1 MKKYLGGLILSIFL
15 LANIQNIVYAQSYSA
30 NIENRIKPETII
42 YKEASRKID
51 KINPSVTNN
60 SRGAYYP
67 GQRGTNQLIIYTK
80 DYGARTGTNEFGSEA
95 IVING
100 TVTQINGA
108 DSIIPI
114 NGFVVS
120 GHGSAKNWINENIT
134 IGTKVYLDKQNNEI
148 RTFITPESFI
158 FAAEEKIK
166 EVLSIMHYYE
176 LNNPCYD
183 RSEAEN
189 YLKKAKQNLKKAQK
203 DTEDVQKYAK
213 IASSMANKA
222 IETALPYYPNEFKG
236 IWIRPTET
244 TTGQIKSTLDRLERA
259 GINNVF
265 LETYFHGKT
274 IYPSEVLEKYGL
286 HNQREE
292 FIDFDPLAV
301 WIKEA
306 HKRDIKI
313 HVWFE
318 SFYVGNKYNPEDEK
332 NIINAYPQWLNK
344 TKLKY
349 NSQEPVPSLSEH
361 NGYFI
366 DPSNPEVQKY
376 LTEIIQE
383 IISKYRP
390 DGINLD
396 YIRYPQSI
404 QEKFPKYEESNWGYT
419 EYARNDFKR
428 IYNVDPI
435 NIKKRTQDWY
445 LWSKYRQNKINQ
457 FVKDVRIL
465 TKQNKITLTAVI
477 FPDRQRSLE
486 TKMQDWKNWSA
497 NNYVDGFTPLILTCD
512 NKTASLLINDIK
524 KHSSYITNIYPGL
537 FVTFM
542 NGPTDDLLKQI
553 HETRKLDTS
562 GFILFD
568 YAHLDNKY
576 IEVLMAGAFNTKNY
590 EEIKPQTAPVPKNT
604 SKKRFKNKK

>member
-1 MKKYLGGLILSIFL
+1 MKKYLSGFILSIFL
-15 LANIQNIVYAQSYSA
+15 ATNTQLGAFAQSYVA
-30 NIENRIKPETII
+30 KNENRIRPQTII
-42 YKEASRKID
+42 YKESSRKID
-51 KINPSVTNN
+51 KINPNTTNN
-60 SRGAYYP
+60 TRGAYYP
-67 GQRGTNQLIIYTK
+67 GQRGANQLIVYTK
-80 DYGARTGTNEFGSEA
+80 EYGARTGTNEFGSEA
-95 IVING
+95 VVING
-100 TVTQINGA
+100 VVTQINGA

-114 NGFVVS
+114 NGYVIS
-120 GHGSAKNWINENIT
+120 GHGTAKSWINENIT
-134 IGTKVYLDKQNNEI
+134 IGTKVHLDKQNNEI
-148 RTFITPESFI
+148 RTFITPDSFI

-183 RSEAEN
+183 RTEAEN
-189 YLKKAKQNLKKAQK
+189 YLKKAKLNLKKAQK
-203 DTEDVQKYAK
+203 DSDEVQKYAK

-244 TTGQIKSTLDRLERA
+244 TTGQIKSTLDRLEKA

-274 IYPSEVLEKYGL
+274 IYPSDVLKKYGL
-286 HNQREE
+286 SYQREE
-292 FIDFDPLAV
+292 FEGFDPLMI
-301 WIKEA
+301 WIREA

-318 SFYVGNKYNPEDEK
+318 SFYVGNKYSPDDVN
-332 NIINAYPQWLNK
+332 NIINAYPHWLNK
-344 TKLKY
+344 TKEKY
-349 NSQEPVPSLSEH
+349 NAIEPVASLSEH

-366 DPSNPEVQKY
+366 DPANPEVQKY
-376 LTEIIQE
+376 LLEILNEIIV
-383 IISKYRP
+383 KYNP

-404 QEKFPKYEESNWGYT
+404 QEKFPKYEDANWGYT
-419 EYARNDFKR
+419 QYARADFKK

-435 NIKKRTQDWY
+435 DIKKRTTNWY
-445 LWSKYRQNKINQ
+445 YWAKYRQNKISQ
-457 FVKDVRIL
+457 FVKEVRLL
-465 TKQNKITLTAVI
+465 TANNKVMLTAVI

-486 TKMQDWKNWSA
+486 TKMQDWRTWSV

-512 NKTASLLINDIK
+512 NNTASLLINDIK
-524 KHSSYITNIYPGL
+524 KNSSYITNIYPGL

-562 GFILFD
+562 GFVLFD

-576 IEVLMAGAFNTKNY
+576 IDVLKAGAFNIKNY
-590 EEIKPQTAPVPKNT
+590 DEPTSLDDSFEKNP
-604 SKKRFKNKK
+604 SKKRFKN

>member
-1 MKKYLGGLILSIFL
+1 MKKYLGGFILSIFL
-15 LANIQNIVYAQSYSA
+15 TMIFCANAFAQNHGVPK
-30 NIENRIKPETII
+30 ENRIKPDTII
-42 YKEASRKID
+42 YKESSKKID
-51 KINPSVTNN
+51 KINPTVSNN
-60 SRGAYYP
+60 ASGAYYP
-67 GQRGTNQLIIYTK
+67 GQRGANQLIVYTSE
-80 DYGARTGTNEFGSEA
+80 YGSRTGTNEFGSEA

-100 TVTQINGA
+100 TVVQIHGA

-114 NGFVVS
+114 NGFVIS
-120 GHGSAKNWINENIT
+120 GHGRAKNWINENIT
-134 IGTKVYLDKQNNEI
+134 VGTKVFLDKQNMTLN
-148 RTFITPESFI
+148 TFITPDSFI

-166 EVLSIMHYYE
+166 EVLSVMHFYE

-183 RSEAEN
+183 REDAEN
-189 YLKKAKQNLKKAQK
+189 YLKKAKQNLKKAQN
-203 DTEDVQKYAK
+203 DSNEVQKYAK

-222 IETALPYYPNEFKG
+222 LESALPYYPNEFKG

-244 TTGQIKSTLDRLERA
+244 TAGQIKSTLDRIEKA

-274 IYPSEVLEKYGL
+274 IYPSEVLKKYKIS
-286 HNQREE
+286 NQREE
-292 FIDFDPLAV
+292 FINFDPLEI

-318 SFYVGNKYNPEDEK
+318 SFYVGNKYDAQDAEHILNV
-332 NIINAYPQWLNK
+332 YPQWINK
-344 TKLKY
+344 TKAAY
-349 NSQEPVPSLSEH
+349 NSVEPVPSLSEH

-366 DPSNPEVQKY
+366 DPANPEVQQYLLEILNEIVFKY
-376 LTEIIQE
+376 
-383 IISKYRP
+383 KP

-419 EYARNDFKR
+419 EYARTEFKK
-428 IYNVDPI
+428 IYDIDPI
-435 NIKKRTQDWY
+435 DIKKRTPEWY
-445 LWSKYRQNKINQ
+445 LWAKYRQNKISQ
-457 FVKDVRIL
+457 FVKETKKL
-465 TKQNKITLTAVI
+465 TKANKIMLTAVI

-512 NKTASLLINDIK
+512 SKTASLLINDIK
-524 KHSSYITNIYPGL
+524 KNSSYLTNVYPGL

-542 NGPTDDLLKQI
+542 NGSTDDLLKQI
-553 HETRKLDTS
+553 HETRKLDLS
-562 GFILFD
+562 GFVLFD
-568 YAHLDNKY
+568 YAHLHNTY
-576 IEVLMAGAFNTKNY
+576 VEVLKAGAFNIKNY
-590 EEIKPQTAPVPKNT
+590 EEPKYEDVKKEKNT
-604 SKKRFKNKK
+604 SKKRFKK

>member
-1 MKKYLGGLILSIFL
+1 MKKYLSGFILSIFL
-15 LANIQNIVYAQSYSA
+15 ATNTQLGAFAQSYVA
-30 NIENRIKPETII
+30 QNENRIRPQTII
-42 YKEASRKID
+42 YKESSRKID
-51 KINPSVTNN
+51 KINPNTTNN
-60 SRGAYYP
+60 TRGAYYP
-67 GQRGTNQLIIYTK
+67 GQRGANQLIVYTK
-80 DYGARTGTNEFGSEA
+80 EYGARTGTNEFGSEA
-95 IVING
+95 VVING
-100 TVTQINGA
+100 VVTQINGA

-114 NGFVVS
+114 NGYVIS
-120 GHGSAKNWINENIT
+120 GHGTAKSWINENIT
-134 IGTKVYLDKQNNEI
+134 IGTKVHLDRQNNEI
-148 RTFITPESFI
+148 RTFITPDSFI

-183 RSEAEN
+183 RTEAEN
-189 YLKKAKQNLKKAQK
+189 YLKKAKINLKKAQK
-203 DTEDVQKYAK
+203 DSDEVQKYAK

-244 TTGQIKSTLDRLERA
+244 TTGQIKSTLDRLEKA

-274 IYPSEVLEKYGL
+274 IYPSDVLKKYGL
-286 HNQREE
+286 SYQREE
-292 FIDFDPLAV
+292 FEGFDPLMI
-301 WIKEA
+301 WIREA

-318 SFYVGNKYNPEDEK
+318 SFYVGNKYSPDDVN
-332 NIINAYPQWLNK
+332 NIINAYPHWLNK
-344 TKLKY
+344 TKEKY
-349 NSQEPVPSLSEH
+349 NAIEPVASLSEH

-366 DPSNPEVQKY
+366 DPANPEVQKY
-376 LTEIIQE
+376 LLEILNEIIV
-383 IISKYRP
+383 KYNP

-404 QEKFPKYEESNWGYT
+404 QEKFPKYEDANWGYT
-419 EYARNDFKR
+419 QYARADFKKM
-428 IYNVDPI
+428 YNVDPI
-435 NIKKRTQDWY
+435 DIKKRTTNWY
-445 LWSKYRQNKINQ
+445 YWAKYRQNKISQ
-457 FVKDVRIL
+457 FVKEVRLL
-465 TKQNKITLTAVI
+465 TANNKVMLTAVI

-486 TKMQDWKNWSA
+486 TKMQDWRTWSV

-512 NKTASLLINDIK
+512 NNTASLLINDIK
-524 KHSSYITNIYPGL
+524 KNSSYITNIYPGL

-562 GFILFD
+562 GFVLFD

-576 IEVLMAGAFNTKNY
+576 IDVLKAGAFNIKNY
-590 EEIKPQTAPVPKNT
+590 DEPTSLDDSFEKNP
-604 SKKRFKNKK
+604 SKKRFKN

>member
-292 FIDFDPLAV
+292 FIDFD
-301 WIKEA
+301 
-306 HKRDIKI
+306 
-313 HVWFE
+313 
-318 SFYVGNKYNPEDEK
+318 S
-332 NIINAYPQWLNK
+332 LN
-344 TKLKY
+344 
-349 NSQEPVPSLSEH
+349 
-361 NGYFI
+361 F
-366 DPSNPEVQKY
+366 
-376 LTEIIQE
+376 
-383 IISKYRP
+383 
-390 DGINLD
+390 
-396 YIRYPQSI
+396 
-404 QEKFPKYEESNWGYT
+404 
-419 EYARNDFKR
+419 
-428 IYNVDPI
+428 
-435 NIKKRTQDWY
+435 
-445 LWSKYRQNKINQ
+445 
-457 FVKDVRIL
+457 
-465 TKQNKITLTAVI
+465 
-477 FPDRQRSLE
+477 
-486 TKMQDWKNWSA
+486 
-497 NNYVDGFTPLILTCD
+497 
-512 NKTASLLINDIK
+512 
-524 KHSSYITNIYPGL
+524 
-537 FVTFM
+537 
-542 NGPTDDLLKQI
+542 
-553 HETRKLDTS
+553 
-562 GFILFD
+562 
-568 YAHLDNKY
+568 
-576 IEVLMAGAFNTKNY
+576 
-590 EEIKPQTAPVPKNT
+590 
-604 SKKRFKNKK
+604 

>member
-1 MKKYLGGLILSIFL
+1 MKKYLSGFILSIFL
-15 LANIQNIVYAQSYSA
+15 ATNTQLGAFAQSYA
-30 NIENRIKPETII
+30 AKNENRIRPQTII
-42 YKEASRKID
+42 YKESSRKID
-51 KINPSVTNN
+51 KINPNTTNN
-60 SRGAYYP
+60 TRGAYYP
-67 GQRGTNQLIIYTK
+67 GQRGANQLIVYTK
-80 DYGARTGTNEFGSEA
+80 EYGARTGTNEFGSEA
-95 IVING
+95 VVING
-100 TVTQINGA
+100 VVTQINGA

-114 NGFVVS
+114 NGYVIS
-120 GHGSAKNWINENIT
+120 GHGTAKSWINENIT
-134 IGTKVYLDKQNNEI
+134 IGTKVHLDKQNNEI
-148 RTFITPESFI
+148 RTFITPDSFI

-183 RSEAEN
+183 RTEAEN
-189 YLKKAKQNLKKAQK
+189 YLKKAKLNLKKAQK
-203 DTEDVQKYAK
+203 DSDEVQKYAK

-244 TTGQIKSTLDRLERA
+244 TTGQIKSTLDRLEKA

-274 IYPSEVLEKYGL
+274 IYPSDVLKKYGL
-286 HNQREE
+286 LYQREE
-292 FIDFDPLAV
+292 FEGFDPLMI
-301 WIKEA
+301 WIREA

-318 SFYVGNKYNPEDEK
+318 SFYVGNKYSPDDVN
-332 NIINAYPQWLNK
+332 NIINAYPHWLNK
-344 TKLKY
+344 TKEKY
-349 NSQEPVPSLSEH
+349 NAIEPVASLSEH

-366 DPSNPEVQKY
+366 DPANPEVQKY
-376 LTEIIQE
+376 LLEILNEIIV
-383 IISKYRP
+383 KYNP

-404 QEKFPKYEESNWGYT
+404 QEKFPKYEDANWGYT
-419 EYARNDFKR
+419 QYARADFKK

-435 NIKKRTQDWY
+435 DIKKRTTNWY
-445 LWSKYRQNKINQ
+445 YWAKYRQNKISQ
-457 FVKDVRIL
+457 FVKEVRLL
-465 TKQNKITLTAVI
+465 TANNKVMLTAVI

-486 TKMQDWKNWSA
+486 TKMQDWRTWSV

-512 NKTASLLINDIK
+512 NNTASLLINDIK
-524 KHSSYITNIYPGL
+524 KNSSYITNIYPGL

-562 GFILFD
+562 GFVLFD

-576 IEVLMAGAFNTKNY
+576 IDVLKAGAFNIKNY
-590 EEIKPQTAPVPKNT
+590 DEPTSLDDSFEKNP
-604 SKKRFKNKK
+604 SKKRFKN